1 MRKYKFE
8 IETITADRSNKFKT
22 YVAFCGLPQKY
33 IFTTMRTVKPDSYY
47 TRQLLSENFRDS
59 DYLEENEINEENLK
73 KFHLDSI
80 KYFMSTN

>member
-8 IETITADRSNKFKT
+8 IETITADRSDIFKT
-22 YVAFCGLPQKY
+22 YVAYCGRPQKY
-33 IFTTMRTVKPDSYY
+33 IFTTMRTFKPDSRYAK
-47 TRQLLSENFRDS
+47 QLLFRDS
-59 DYLEENEINEENLK
+59 DYLEENEINKENLK